1 MEGFENVQ
9 LFLNLFIV
17 PKSQNLGREYIKESN
32 IDFLP
37 KLISEKKFIN
47 VVKNLT
53 IFVEEYKK
61 DGKLNKI
68 YINEKIDNENSK
80 IIVSE
85 SGKIIKK
92 DKKYFLRLFNGG
104 ITNISKNN
112 TFSQSITTY

>member
-1 MEGFENVQ
+1 
-9 LFLNLFIV
+9 V
-17 PKSQNLGREYIKESN
+17 PKSQDIGRAYIKASN

-53 IFVEEYKK
+53 IFVEEYEK
-61 DGKLNKI
+61 DGTLKKI
-68 YINEKIDNENSK
+68 YINEQMNNENSK

-92 DKKYFLRLFNGG
+92 KTKIYN
-104 ITNISKNN
+104 
-112 TFSQSITTY
+112 

>member
-1 MEGFENVQ
+1 MELYFER
-9 LFLNLFIV
+9 LRLNFCFTSLE
-17 PKSQNLGREYIKESN
+17 SEESN

-68 YINEKIDNENSK
+68 YINEK
-80 IIVSE
+80 SE
-85 SGKIIKK
+85 LETWLSDLKK
-92 DKKYFLRLFNGG
+92 TKVKM
-104 ITNISKNN
+104 K
-112 TFSQSITTY
+112 QK